1 MEHDEAGNRIY
12 GQFRDL
18 LGQRVV
24 VAKAAD
30 KSYAEGCAQVQVGG
44 DIMRAFFYPTR
55 ETAPVLI
62 AALTAFMADTD
73 GVPDLPEPD
82 AEG

>member
-1 MEHDEAGNRIY
+1 MQYDEANNRVY
-12 GQFRDL
+12 GEFRDL

-24 VAKAAD
+24 IRKAAND
-30 KSYAEGCAQVQVGG
+30 SFAEGCAQVQVGG

-55 ETAPVLI
+55 ETAPQMM
-62 AALTAFMADTD
+62 AALAAYMADTD

>member
-1 MEHDEAGNRIY
+1 MQYDEQNNRVY
-12 GQFRDL
+12 GEFRDL

-24 VAKAAD
+24 VRKAAE

-55 ETAPVLI
+55 ETAPVMI
-62 AALTAFMADTD
+62 AALTAYMADTD

-82 AEG
+82 VEG